1 MLLHGRG
8 WGCAPVVGVTVTPSP
23 PPLIDWKGFNIGQR
37 RRTQRANRGAAL
49 NGVELEA
56 LDRLVDAMDADSPPD
71 AIRQLAPSAF
81 QGQRTRR
88 EGAPC
93 PMLAAHGV
101 GAAVAAA
108 DKRVQ
113 YLRNDATWEAVPEGS
128 LWSADPGVQVDL
140 SAIDPSLP
148 VPELRTVRG
157 GLTRA
162 LGAERDAWAH
172 PYKGVRGAVEGL
184 AARARAARASALVAA
199 LREDAID
206 GVVLGWRSP
215 EDAKRA
221 LGVDNLHPGPGR
233 RHPAPL
239 PVAVAIGCGEN
250 AVEAHRSA
258 QAAGHDQEVRDA
270 AQVLMAPVT
279 ACDIVR
285 RRLPLDGLVDFHALA
300 ENVRRGGD

>member
-1 MLLHGRG
+1 MDNGAR
-8 WGCAPVVGVTVTPSP
+8 
-23 PPLIDWKGFNIGQR
+23 NGQVAVR
-37 RRTQRANRGAAL
+37 L
-49 NGVELEA
+49 NGMELEA
-56 LDRLVDAMDADSPPD
+56 LDRLVDSMDADSPAD
-71 AIRQLAPSAF
+71 AIRQLLHSF
-81 QGQRTRR
+81 QTTLVGRR
-88 EGAPC
+88 AL

-101 GAAVAAA
+101 EAAAAA

-172 PYKGVRGAVEGL
+172 PYKGVRGAVARL
-184 AARARAARASALVAA
+184 AARARAARASALADA

-206 GVVLGWRSP
+206 GVLLGWRRV